1 MKSNRSDRELVLK
14 AIRGYKA
21 EVDSSF
27 YEIMRK
33 VQVMIPDE
41 CELTEDAILSYCA
54 DVEKIYNDTMIDY
67 FSETLAE
74 EVVWILKKRMEKNT

>member
-1 MKSNRSDRELVLK
+1 MKSNRSARELVLK

-21 EVDSSF
+21 EMDSSF

-41 CELTEDAILSYCA
+41 CELTEDAILRYC
-54 DVEKIYNDTMIDY
+54 DI
-67 FSETLAE
+67 
-74 EVVWILKKRMEKNT
+74 R